1 MLHATMSSTSPMKH
15 AKEHISE
22 AQHNVK
28 VIMSEVL
35 RTAPFEAQRDKSEVV
50 VKLRQALTLLG
61 DAYTLLASL
70 HIAESEIPDKE

>member
-1 MLHATMSSTSPMKH
+1 MEVT
-15 AKEHISE
+15 KEHISD

-50 VKLRQALTLLG
+50 VKLRKALTMLG
-61 DAYTLLASL
+61 DAYTLLTSL
-70 HIAESEIPDKE
+70 HITDSEISDKE

>member
-1 MLHATMSSTSPMKH
+1 MEAT
-15 AKEHISE
+15 KEHISE

-35 RTAPFEAQRDKSEVV
+35 RNTPFEAQRDKSEVV

-61 DAYTLLASL
+61 DVYTLLTSL
-70 HIAESEIPDKE
+70 HIADSEISDEE